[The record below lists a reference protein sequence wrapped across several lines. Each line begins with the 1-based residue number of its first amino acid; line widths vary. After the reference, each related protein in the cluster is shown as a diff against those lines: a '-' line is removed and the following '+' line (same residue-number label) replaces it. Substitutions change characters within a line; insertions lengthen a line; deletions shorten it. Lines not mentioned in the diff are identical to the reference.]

1 MSNLRWKEAQ
11 REQTSLL
18 APLERPLLGWLAGRM
33 PRWVVPDQ
41 LTMLGL
47 GAMSA
52 AAVFYWLSATNLFWL
67 HLVNLAML
75 LNWFGDSLDG
85 SLARYRKQTRPRY
98 GFYVDHI
105 TDACGTLMLILGLGA
120 SSYMRSEIAA
130 GLLISYF
137 MLSINSY
144 LATHVFGTFQLS
156 FWKFSPTELRVVI
169 VLGNLALL
177 VNPAAEVLGRWR
189 LFDFGGAVAI
199 ALMAAVFVASVI
211 ENTKRLYRMEPPPPN
226 AECGMRSAE

>member
-1 MSNLRWKEAQ
+1 MSNSEWREAQ
-11 REQTSLL
+11 REQTSFL
-18 APLERPLLGWLAGRM
+18 APLERPALRWLAGKM
-33 PRWVVPDQ
+33 PGWVVPDQ

-47 GAMSA
+47 ASMTA
-52 AAVFYWLSATNLFWL
+52 AAVFYWLAAGNLWWL
-67 HLVNLAML
+67 HLVNVALL

-85 SLARYRKQTRPRY
+85 SLARFRKQTRPRY

-105 TDACGTLMLILGLGA
+105 TDACGTLLLIIGLGA
-120 SSYMRSEIAA
+120 SSHMRLEIAA

-169 VLGNLALL
+169 ALGNLALL
-177 VNPAAEVLGRWR
+177 MNPNAAVMGRWK
-189 LFDFGGAVAI
+189 LFDFGGAVGI
-199 ALMAAVFVASVI
+199 ALMVAVFLASVA
-211 ENTKRLYRMEPPPPN
+211 ENTKRLYRMEPPP
-226 AECGMRSAE
+226 GRS